1 MDMTAEDDKE
11 NAPMELEK
19 ETPKV
24 TGLLL
29 VFLLLLL
36 LLLLLFLFSFL
47 DAKYLYNRPASHF
60 FLVPSLS
67 HCMFCIFRLFSSFL
81 WK

>member
-24 TGLLL
+24 TGLLFLL

-36 LLLLLFLFSFL
+36 LLLFLLSFFGCEVSLQPPSLLFFPGS
-47 DAKYLYNRPASHF
+47 
-60 FLVPSLS
+60 VPFPL
-67 HCMFCIFRLFSSFL
+67 HVLHL
-81 WK
+81 

>member
-24 TGLLL
+24 TGLLFLL

-36 LLLLLFLFSFL
+36 LLLFLLSFFGCEVSL
-47 DAKYLYNRPASHF
+47 QP
-60 FLVPSLS
+60 PSLS
-67 HCMFCIFRLFSSFL
+67 FFPGSVPFPLHVLHL
-81 WK
+81 